1 MSASTSSTSSNWLV
15 PYMPDYAGVLAF
27 RDDRI
32 ALIRERYEGWDAE
45 HWNTPSGAIE
55 PGESPET
62 AALRE
67 LQEETGLI
75 ALPHQLTLVAEVL
88 VVSRDRSIQS
98 RAWNYRADIPTGD
111 FQPTDPSTFE
121 VRWFPIPEAI
131 ALLEELSYP
140 PRTHPALAYLR
151 QTAPTPAHWTFTFD
165 QAMPFNTRTYEIN
178 RAGN

>member
-1 MSASTSSTSSNWLV
+1 
-15 PYMPDYAGVLAF
+15 MPDYAGVLAF

-75 ALPHQLTLVAEVL
+75 ALPHQLTL
-88 VVSRDRSIQS
+88 
-98 RAWNYRADIPTGD
+98 
-111 FQPTDPSTFE
+111 
-121 VRWFPIPEAI
+121 
-131 ALLEELSYP
+131 
-140 PRTHPALAYLR
+140 
-151 QTAPTPAHWTFTFD
+151 
-165 QAMPFNTRTYEIN
+165 
-178 RAGN
+178 